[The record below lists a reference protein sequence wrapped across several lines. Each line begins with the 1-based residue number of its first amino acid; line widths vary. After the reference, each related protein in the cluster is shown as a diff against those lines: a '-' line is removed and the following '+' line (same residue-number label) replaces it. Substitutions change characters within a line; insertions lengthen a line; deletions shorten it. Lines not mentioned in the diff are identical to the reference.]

1 MKMSWYH
8 RMLLSYAPLFFVV
21 ISVLIFSF
29 FSILNNSAQ
38 KQIAMTDDSIAT
50 KVMQAVDA
58 NLKASEQMTIKEIFT
73 DEKLKDF
80 YTYAAGD
87 KTLFDYFV
95 ISHKLDD
102 FSSMLPFSSSIYMY
116 NEQSGKILSRNG
128 LSDLDQFG
136 DRDFLL
142 AAYQSRTSPPGWTSP
157 RSYREFIH
165 DSSEEQVVSLVKF
178 FPIDGIKQGAVVV
191 NIRVRSLV
199 GFMKDLT
206 RYDAGFIRLLTS
218 NLEPFDRSLALQ
230 SQTTSV
236 QELKRKQIHSD
247 YTGWLYMPGGQRDR
261 KLSFMSQ
268 FNDLWIIVGIATII
282 IGVFWF
288 TYITHRHY
296 KPIQSIAV
304 RINDYTKRKSSE
316 LVKHAGID
324 ELKFIEL
331 AIDNLLEKTSQYEKL
346 HNDDLLIRRRQVLV
360 DWLEGH
366 RIMNETEWK
375 QETARLQLPSQ
386 FNRLAVAMMEIDRY
400 SHFISDYSSSD
411 QYLLKFVVSNVLQE
425 VAQNEGIFAWNE
437 WVEPQQMAV
446 LFYLNDRQ
454 EQDENTVYDFMKKLQ
469 DWILANLEF
478 TVSVG
483 IGPETHTLGHIP
495 QSYAEAKKHLSYKP
509 VFGLGSLIGSRDVH
523 AKTEGRIF
531 PHLQS
536 VRIIVKSFRT
546 DDGQWQTHMTSL
558 FHALKKGRFS
568 QSDINH
574 ISNYFMYHLNKELM
588 EMTGEAQELW
598 TTEYKPVLEA
608 LVEHSEKLEEW
619 HERLV
624 MLLSELEP
632 RVRAARY
639 ARNNHEL
646 ICQVKVYIETHYVD
660 SDLSLNRIS
669 DHFEMNPRY
678 LSKLFKEEFGEKF
691 IDYLLRI
698 RLEEAQRLLLKTDL
712 SVQHIAERVGYVH
725 VISFHRAFKNVVG
738 VPPGDF
744 RKKTEVNSLQ

>member
-8 RMLLSYAPLFFVV
+8 RILLSYAPLLFVV

-95 ISHKLDD
+95 ISQKLDD

-128 LSDLDQFG
+128 LSDLEQFG

-142 AAYQSRTSPPGWTSP
+142 AAYRSKTAPSGWTSP
-157 RSYREFIH
+157 RNYREFIH

-178 FPIDGIKQGAVVV
+178 YPLVGNKQGAVVV
-191 NIRVRSLV
+191 NIRVRALV
-199 GFMKDLT
+199 GFIKDLT
-206 RYDAGFIRLLTS
+206 RYDAGFIRLLTA
-218 NLEPFDRSLALQ
+218 NLEPFDRSVTLQ
-230 SQTTSV
+230 SRAAR
-236 QELKRKQIHSD
+236 EPIHSD
-247 YTGWLYMPGGQRDR
+247 YTGWLYMPGGQRDQN
-261 KLSFMSQ
+261 LSLMSQ
-268 FNDLWIIVGIATII
+268 FNDLWMIVGLAAII
-282 IGVFWF
+282 LGVICF
-288 TYITHRHY
+288 TFITHRHY

-304 RINDYTKRKSSE
+304 RIKDYTKRKSGE
-316 LVKHAGID
+316 LVKHAGDD
-324 ELKFIEL
+324 ELKFIES
-331 AIDNLLEKTSQYEKL
+331 AIDSLLERTSQYEKQ
-346 HNDDLLIRRRQVLV
+346 HNDDLLIRKRQVLV
-360 DWLEGH
+360 DWLEGY
-366 RIMNETEWK
+366 RIMDETEWR
-375 QETARLQLPSQ
+375 QETVRLQLPSQ
-386 FNRLAVAMMEIDRY
+386 FDRLAVAMMEIDRY
-400 SHFISDYSSSD
+400 SHFISDYSSRD

-425 VAQNEGIFAWNE
+425 VAQNEGIFVWNE

-446 LFYLNDRQ
+446 VFYLNESQ
-454 EQDENTVYDFMKKLQ
+454 EPDGHTVYDFMKKLQ
-469 DWILANLEF
+469 NWILENLEF

-483 IGPETHTLGHIP
+483 IGSETRTLGNIP
-495 QSYAEAKKHLSYKP
+495 QCYAEAKEHLSYKP

-536 VRIIVKSFRT
+536 VRTIVKSFRT
-546 DDGQWQTHMTSL
+546 DDGQWQSHMSSL

-568 QSDINH
+568 QGDINH
-574 ISNYFMYHLNKELM
+574 ITNYLIYHLNKELM

-598 TTEYKPVLEA
+598 STEYKPVLEA

-632 RVRAARY
+632 RVRAARCV
-639 ARNNHEL
+639 RNNHEL
-646 ICQVKVYIETHYVD
+646 ICQVKAYIETHYFD
-660 SDLSLNRIS
+660 PDLSLNRIS
-669 DHFEMNPRY
+669 GQYEMNPRY

-712 SVQHIAERVGYVH
+712 PVHNIAERVGYVH
-725 VISFHRAFKNVVG
+725 VISFHRAFKNVLG

-744 RKKTEVNSLQ
+744 RKKTEVKSNG

>member
-73 DEKLKDF
+73 DKLKDF
-80 YTYAAGD
+80 YTYAADD

-128 LSDLDQFG
+128 LSDLEQFG

-142 AAYQSRTSPPGWTSP
+142 AAYHSKTAPSGWTSP
-157 RSYREFIH
+157 RNYREFIH

-178 FPIDGIKQGAVVV
+178 FPLDGIKQGAVVV
-191 NIRVRSLV
+191 NIRVRALV
-199 GFMKDLT
+199 GFIKDLT
-206 RYDAGFIRLLTS
+206 RYDAGFIRLLTA
-218 NLEPFDRSLALQ
+218 NLEPFDQSVTLQ
-230 SQTTSV
+230 SQATTV
-236 QELKRKQIHSD
+236 QELKRERIHSD

-261 KLSFMSQ
+261 NLSLMSQ
-268 FNDLWIIVGIATII
+268 FNDLWMIVGLAAILL
-282 IGVFWF
+282 GVIWF
-288 TYITHRHY
+288 TFITHRHY

-304 RINDYTKRKSSE
+304 RIKDYTKRKSGE
-316 LVKHAGID
+316 LVKHAGD
-324 ELKFIEL
+324 NELKFIES
-331 AIDNLLEKTSQYEKL
+331 AIDSLLERTSQYEKL
-346 HNDDLLIRRRQVLV
+346 HKDDLLIRKRQVLV

-366 RIMNETEWK
+366 KIMNETEWRH
-375 QETARLQLPSQ
+375 ETARLQLPSQ
-386 FNRLAVAMMEIDRY
+386 FHRLAVALMEIDRY
-400 SHFISDYSSSD
+400 SQFIGDYSSRD

-425 VAQNEGIFAWNE
+425 VAQNEGIFVWNE

-446 LFYLNDRQ
+446 VFYLNDSR
-454 EQDENTVYDFMKKLQ
+454 EPDGHTVYDFMKKLQ
-469 DWILANLEF
+469 DWIRENLEF

-483 IGPETHTLGHIP
+483 IGSETQTLGNIP
-495 QSYAEAKKHLSYKP
+495 QCYAEAKEHLSYKP

-523 AKTEGRIF
+523 EKTEGRIF

-546 DDGQWQTHMTSL
+546 DDGQWQNHMISL

-568 QSDINH
+568 QGDINH
-574 ISNYFMYHLNKELM
+574 ITNYLIYHLNKELM

-598 TTEYKPVLEA
+598 ATEYKPVLEA

-632 RVRAARY
+632 RVRAVRC

-646 ICQVKVYIETHYVD
+646 ICQVKAYIETHYFD
-660 SDLSLNRIS
+660 PDLSLNQIS
-669 DHFEMNPRY
+669 DHYEMNPRY

-698 RLEEAQRLLLKTDL
+698 RFEEAQRLLLKTDL
-712 SVQHIAERVGYVH
+712 PVHNIAERVGYVH
-725 VISFHRAFKNVVG
+725 VISFHRAFKNALG

-744 RKKTEVNSLQ
+744 RKKTEVKGNG